1 MWSEVFPLR
10 EKDER
15 RKLIALL
22 RDFAYDLL
30 SQILPFYSTEDER
43 YFGFNAAFC
52 GRRGAGDVD

>member
-1 MWSEVFPLR
+1 MR